1 MKKEYFTI
9 PNLMGYFRILMIPVF
24 LVLYFKEQYPAA
36 FTVLA
41 LSVLSDFLDGKI
53 ARRFNMVTDFGKMLD
68 PIADKLTQAMLAI
81 AVTFRYPLVI
91 WFLLLFIIKEMYMGV
106 IGLYLIRKGHRIN
119 GAQWYGKVCTAV
131 LDGVMFVLVLLPNLS
146 YIIANILILLAIAV
160 MLFSFCSYLHFHIG
174 ILKNLI

>member
-91 WFLLLFIIKEMYMGV
+91 WLLLLFII
-106 IGLYLIRKGHRIN
+106 
-119 GAQWYGKVCTAV
+119 
-131 LDGVMFVLVLLPNLS
+131 
-146 YIIANILILLAIAV
+146 
-160 MLFSFCSYLHFHIG
+160 
-174 ILKNLI
+174 